1 MISCP
6 RCCSSMAAGFGSHKA
21 VADETPL
28 LSFYYTFP
36 YALFT
41 VCLVSETF
49 LAMLFLLANERA
61 VVNAR

>member
-1 MISCP
+1 
-6 RCCSSMAAGFGSHKA
+6 MAAGFGSHKA